1 MKVCLCR
8 YYHSLKTMGLW
19 TPVMLAD
26 GVEFWVSNAG
36 TTAVTVPAT
45 TQLANHGHL
54 PTVYRRPK
62 GAERQPDL
70 STSTSNSS
78 APSHRPTPT
87 SVRLFTP
94 ASAPENDVPPF

>member
-54 PTVYRRPK
+54 PTVYRRPH
-62 GAERQPDL
+62 GAERQVV
-70 STSTSNSS
+70 SSTSNSS
-78 APSHRPTPT
+78 RARKVERQT
-87 SVRLFTP
+87 R
-94 ASAPENDVPPF
+94 SA

>member
-54 PTVYRRPK
+54 PTVYRSPK
-62 GAERQPDL
+62 GAERQVV
-70 STSTSNSS
+70 SSTSNSS
-78 APSHRPTPT
+78 RARKVERQT
-87 SVRLFTP
+87 R
-94 ASAPENDVPPF
+94 SA

>member
-54 PTVYRRPK
+54 PTVYRRPQ
-62 GAERQPDL
+62 GAERQADL
-70 STSTSNSS
+70 STSNSS
-78 APSHRPTPT
+78 SRAMKVERQT
-87 SVRLFTP
+87 R
-94 ASAPENDVPPF
+94 SA